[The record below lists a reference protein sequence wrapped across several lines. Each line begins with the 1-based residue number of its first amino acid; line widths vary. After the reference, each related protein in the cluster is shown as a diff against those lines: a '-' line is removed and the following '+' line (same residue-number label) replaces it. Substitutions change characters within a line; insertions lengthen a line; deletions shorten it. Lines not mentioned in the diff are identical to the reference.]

1 MTETAGSD
9 VKQVQIAGARPK
21 DLMVKRRR
29 RTRKQEG
36 GAEAEMLATTPTIVK
51 VDSPPAMKGG
61 NLDPKT
67 HVPTV
72 PPPTGPATSDLRMQG
87 SAAPAAKMSN
97 SPPGPALQ
105 VGGADT
111 KVILKS
117 KVKRTAKVL
126 LKKKD
131 APGPAV
137 SAAATPAK
145 PLKVKTRKVIL
156 KSLNKRLKKTRHAVK
171 QAAQL
176 PIQQVRAVLVDKGLI
191 KATSKAP
198 ETVLR
203 QIYSDSLIVAK
214 KTL

>member
-1 MTETAGSD
+1 MTP
-9 VKQVQIAGARPK
+9 Q
-21 DLMVKRRR
+21 
-29 RTRKQEG
+29 
-36 GAEAEMLATTPTIVK
+36 
-51 VDSPPAMKGG
+51 
-61 NLDPKT
+61 T
-67 HVPTV
+67 HVPAV
-72 PPPTGPATSDLRMQG
+72 PPSTGPATS
-87 SAAPAAKMSN
+87 AAKMTN
-97 SPPGPALQ
+97 SPPGQ
-105 VGGADT
+105 VLNGGGSSDT

-126 LKKKD
+126 LKKKE
-131 APGPAV
+131 APGPV
-137 SAAATPAK
+137 AAAPQAK
-145 PLKVKTRKVIL
+145 PTLKVKTRKVIL

>member
-1 MTETAGSD
+1 MSEPEST

-21 DLMVKRRR
+21 DLLVKRRR
-29 RTRKQEG
+29 RTRRQEG
-36 GAEAEMLATTPTIVK
+36 GDDDDASPSITKMDMMPAATVAKINTVPLKGGHTTPQ
-51 VDSPPAMKGG
+51 
-61 NLDPKT
+61 T

-72 PPPTGPATSDLRMQG
+72 PPP
-87 SAAPAAKMSN
+87 SAPVRNNIPPAPAIT
-97 SPPGPALQ
+97 
-105 VGGADT
+105 GGAQDT

-126 LKKKD
+126 LKKKEV
-131 APGPAV
+131 PGPA
-137 SAAATPAK
+137 APAPAINK
-145 PLKVKTRKVIL
+145 SLKVKTRKVIL
-156 KSLNKRLKKTRHAVK
+156 KSLDKRLKKTRHAVK
-171 QAAQL
+171 HAQQL

-198 ETVLR
+198 ESVLR

>member
-1 MTETAGSD
+1 MTDDAT
-9 VKQVQIAGARPK
+9 VKKVQIAGGRPN
-21 DLMVKRRR
+21 DLNIKRRR
-29 RTRKQEG
+29 RTKRQEG
-36 GAEAEMLATTPTIVK
+36 GADETAVA
-51 VDSPPAMKGG
+51 
-61 NLDPKT
+61 
-67 HVPTV
+67 
-72 PPPTGPATSDLRMQG
+72 
-87 SAAPAAKMSN
+87 AAPAITKMDAPPPQPVKTN
-97 SPPGPALQ
+97 IPPGPEITKATPTPAPATQ
-105 VGGADT
+105 TGGTT

-126 LKKKD
+126 LKKKE
-131 APGPAV
+131 APGPAPV
-137 SAAATPAK
+137 PTPTSK

-171 QAAQL
+171 QAQQL

-198 ETVLR
+198 ESVLR